1 MSIVALTFSWLSKK
15 TQPQERSTAYEH
27 ALREKSRIIRQT
39 EMENMNVGKKKNR
52 SKFTRNT
59 ICAAWNWDI
68 RHTDLQTFR
77 EALAVLQ
84 RQVEELDEMR
94 LAHYQ
99 EVMEHEEEVWDIVQG
114 KVRSAYGKSNV
125 KFVKKPL

>member
-1 MSIVALTFSWLSKK
+1 MKD
-15 TQPQERSTAYEH
+15 RSAAYER

-39 EMENMNVGKKKNR
+39 EMENMNVRTKKKNR
-52 SKFTRNT
+52 SECSSSNVCLCHCELMVFSS
-59 ICAAWNWDI
+59 
-68 RHTDLQTFR
+68 DLQTFR

-99 EVMEHEEEVWDIVQG
+99 DVMEHEEEVWDIVQG
-114 KVRSAYGKSNV
+114 KVRQ
-125 KFVKKPL
+125 